1 MGISLKNHI
10 LRFLLLPILI
20 IMAVW
25 AVLFYFFMLEE
36 VYDNI
41 DEGLEN
47 QKEEI
52 LDQVE
57 ENPELLKMSDFAL
70 NQYRIT
76 SVPKGDYPDDDQL
89 NNEILQI
96 SSDSDGES
104 YRVLR
109 TYFEDEQGNDH
120 LLEIAASTVQEDDL
134 LFTMAMAL
142 AALYVVLMLSI
153 YIINFIELNRAFKP
167 FRKIIEQLK
176 RYRFGDQNQLDFPDS
191 KIKEFNQLSAG
202 IQTMVNDNRETFVQ
216 QKHFIENASHELK
229 TPVAIIQNKI
239 DWMIENEEMT
249 ENQIHQLS
257 DIKKAG
263 KRMAELVK
271 SLLVLSKIEN
281 QQFQEISDVN
291 FNEII
296 NEITDD
302 SSDWLEFKNITL
314 NIKETSAFKVKMN
327 RNLAHILI
335 SNLFQ
340 NALKYTENGG
350 NIRIETDAKAFT
362 ISNTAKNGA
371 LDTNR
376 IFNRFYKQSDEQLS
390 AGLGLAIVKGI
401 VNQYP
406 PMRIDYYFQEN
417 KHFFK
422 LSQ

>member
-1 MGISLKNHI
+1 
-10 LRFLLLPILI
+10 
-20 IMAVW
+20 
-25 AVLFYFFMLEE
+25 
-36 VYDNI
+36 
-41 DEGLEN
+41 
-47 QKEEI
+47 
-52 LDQVE
+52 
-57 ENPELLKMSDFAL
+57 
-70 NQYRIT
+70 
-76 SVPKGDYPDDDQL
+76 
-89 NNEILQI
+89 
-96 SSDSDGES
+96 
-104 YRVLR
+104 
-109 TYFEDEQGNDH
+109 
-120 LLEIAASTVQEDDL
+120 
-134 LFTMAMAL
+134 
-142 AALYVVLMLSI
+142 
-153 YIINFIELNRAFKP
+153 
-167 FRKIIEQLK
+167 
-176 RYRFGDQNQLDFPDS
+176 
-191 KIKEFNQLSAG
+191 
-202 IQTMVNDNRETFVQ
+202 
-216 QKHFIENASHELK
+216 
-229 TPVAIIQNKI
+229 
-239 DWMIENEEMT
+239 
-249 ENQIHQLS
+249 
-257 DIKKAG
+257 
-263 KRMAELVK
+263 MAELVK